1 LREPLTGPHENKE
14 PAMAQKVRT
23 IHPSDATDERLAN
36 LPLSAAYTYAYLPT
50 VLDDEGRAKDQP
62 SVFNGYLWP
71 LRADT
76 HTTDAMTSDI
86 NALVEAGLLCRYAVA
101 GQVYLHDPAWKRRQK
116 IARPIPS
123 VLPGCPTHDK
133 TFDEVI
139 TETVRKVSDQVS
151 AFFGKA
157 ATGFDEAKIRDSVA
171 RIVEDVALVVDP
183 ERAASYGQQVRGFFT
198 KTTDTKTTDTKTTDP
213 AGELPAGPAGGN
225 GKGTREDGS
234 GQPPPA

>member
-1 LREPLTGPHENKE
+1 
-14 PAMAQKVRT
+14 MAQKIRM
-23 IHPSDATDERLAN
+23 IHPADAQDERLAN
-36 LPLSAAYTYAYLPT
+36 VPLSAAYTYAYLPT

-71 LRADT
+71 LRADEHST
-76 HTTDAMTSDI
+76 GAMTNDLT
-86 NALVEAGLLCRYAVA
+86 ALVEAGLLCRYVVA
-101 GQVYLHDPAWKRRQK
+101 GQAYLHDPAWKRRQK

-157 ATGFDEAKIRDSVA
+157 TTGFDEAKIRDSVA

-198 KTTDTKTTDTKTTDP
+198 RTTDTRTTNPKTAEP
-213 AGELPAGPAGGN
+213 AGELPAGQAGGN
-225 GKGTREDGS
+225 GKGAQKDDT

>member
-1 LREPLTGPHENKE
+1 MPLTGPHENKE

-71 LRADT
+71 LRADEHST
-76 HTTDAMTSDI
+76 GTMTSDVT
-86 NALVEAGLLCRYAVA
+86 ALVEAGLLCRYVVA
-101 GQVYLHDPAWKRRQK
+101 GQAYLHDPAWKRRQK

-139 TETVRKVSDQVS
+139 TETVRKVSDQVG

-171 RIVEDVALVVDP
+171 RMVEDVALVVDP
-183 ERAASYGQQVRGFFT
+183 ERAASYGQQVRGFFAKAT
-198 KTTDTKTTDTKTTDP
+198 DTRTTDTKTTEP
-213 AGELPAGPAGGN
+213 AGELPARQAGGN
-225 GKGTREDGS
+225 GKGTQKDDT